1 MNKPDKTVIFND
13 ILETLEK
20 VGEDWEFS
28 AEITLET
35 CLLGDLGMESID
47 VIVLGEFLEEHYEQA
62 FPFTEYFTELAQQE
76 ITDIRV
82 ADLVDFIDVHFI
94 TQSEVIK

>member
-13 ILETLEK
+13 ILDTLEK

-28 AEITLET
+28 DEITPET
-35 CLLGDLGMESID
+35 YLLGDLGMESID
-47 VIVLGEFLEEHYEQA
+47 VVVLGEFLEEYYGQS

-82 ADLVDFIDVHFI
+82 ADLVDFIDANFI
-94 TQSEVIK
+94 SQSEVMK

>member
-1 MNKPDKTVIFND
+1 MRKPDKTTIFKD
-13 ILETLEK
+13 ILRTLDK

-28 AEITLET
+28 EEITPDT
-35 CLLGDLGMESID
+35 YLLGDLGMESID
-47 VIVLGEFLEEHYEQA
+47 VVVLGEFLEEYYDQS

-82 ADLVDFIDVHFI
+82 SDLVDFIDANFAARK
-94 TQSEVIK
+94 EVI